1 MFELLLTL
9 LLIGLGICLFVFFLG
24 LMVKLTLLLIGGA
37 IGVIS
42 GLVLLAVMVPLL
54 LLFGI
59 VILPLIGL
67 FSFPV
72 LVVALV
78 IWLLVRDNRR
88 NAAFRSG
95 TPSSQWW

>member
-9 LLIGLGICLFVFFLG
+9 LLIGLGICFLVFFLG

-37 IGVIS
+37 IGVIG
-42 GLVLLAVMVPLL
+42 GLVLLAVTLPLL
-54 LLFGI
+54 LLFGL
-59 VILPLIGL
+59 VVL
-67 FSFPV
+67 PV